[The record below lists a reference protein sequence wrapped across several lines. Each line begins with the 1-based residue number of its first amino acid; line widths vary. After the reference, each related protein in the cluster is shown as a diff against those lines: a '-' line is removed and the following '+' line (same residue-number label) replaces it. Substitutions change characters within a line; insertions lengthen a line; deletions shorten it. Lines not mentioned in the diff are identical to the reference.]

1 MDRVEDVGGD
11 VNARRVAVVGAG
23 YAGLSAAVRLARA
36 GCAVS
41 VFEANRVPGGR
52 ARRVVYRGASLDNG
66 QHILLGAYHETLG
79 LMREVG
85 ASAPA
90 LQRVPLALR
99 IAGRFALEAP
109 RLPAPFNLAAGLAF
123 ARGLSAADR
132 AAAVRFC
139 LAVRARSFQPAAG
152 ASVAELLARHR
163 QSDALATLLWGP
175 LCVSALNTP
184 VDRADARTFV
194 TVLRRALFGRREDSD
209 LLFPVRDLS
218 ALLPEAAIEWL
229 GERGA
234 DIALATR
241 VASVV
246 PREGAWSLEAAGRAH
261 AFDAVIV
268 AVAPHQAPQLL
279 ASCPALA
286 ALAARIESIEHEPI
300 ATVYLQYEAR
310 VRLPFPMMGLAGG
323 QVQWA
328 FDREALTGTRG
339 LLAAVISAPGP
350 HLSLDND
357 VLGTMAHREIDRAFG
372 PLPAP
377 AWTKAIV
384 EKRATFACIPG
395 AFRAPHETAAPG
407 LFLAGDY
414 TEPDLP
420 ATLETAVASGRLAA
434 EAALRYLTSHD
445 HRKIPTRAL

>member
-85 ASAPA
+85 ASAHA

-445 HRKIPTRAL
+445 PRKIPTRAL